1 MSRGL
6 EPSKVGRG
14 LHGQCPRHEVH
25 EVGPFSRSEESKK
38 KASTTQYSLRVT
50 VRFQRNIDL
59 GSFHDIIDCGVYH
72 AALLRSLC
80 STYTTVQHLSVETST
95 WKIFTANVISL
106 ENKGNIPEKKK
117 KSRPGWH
124 RSSASVRLTS
134 PLKHLGNHIIR
145 RIFPSIQLEYT
156 SISLSRYPELE
167 PAHQLHG
174 CGST

>member
-59 GSFHDIIDCGVYH
+59 GSFHDIIDCEVYH

-106 ENKGNIPEKKK
+106 ENKGNIPEKKRNQDQAGIG
-117 KSRPGWH
+117 RP
-124 RSSASVRLTS
+124 
-134 PLKHLGNHIIR
+134 
-145 RIFPSIQLEYT
+145 
-156 SISLSRYPELE
+156 
-167 PAHQLHG
+167 PAYA
-174 CGST
+174 